1 MAHPSHARHA
11 SRAWSIMAWFDIDH
25 IYFNYSIIIIAE
37 EVSLLSYSTTQ
48 ASHCHLCCHS
58 GYLVDS
64 TRRWN
69 RNILCPFPALCYQS
83 CKFLQSLAG
92 CYFSALPFCTID
104 VTGYQPIT
112 SYFSRWP
119 LLHKA
124 TPKILTRT
132 LHTSTRLPSSHFWS
146 HICPLGF
153 VSENLTAANHWGLQ
167 YSQGWKCSF

>member
-25 IYFNYSIIIIAE
+25 IYFKYSIIIIITE

-48 ASHCHLCCHS
+48 ASRCHLCCHS
-58 GYLVDS
+58 GYLIDS

-83 CKFLQSLAG
+83 CKILQSLAG
-92 CYFSALPFCTID
+92 CYFSALPFCTIY

-112 SYFSRWP
+112 SYFPRK
-119 LLHKA
+119 LLLKA
-124 TPKILTRT
+124 TPIKILTRI
-132 LHTSTRLPSSHFWS
+132 LHISPIYVPGVLFPKT
-146 HICPLGF
+146 
-153 VSENLTAANHWGLQ
+153 
-167 YSQGWKCSF
+167 